1 LESLDADKDI
11 QIYLILFIITL
22 TSNINLL
29 ISQEINFHTPIDAPF
44 DLSGTFG
51 EFRSR
56 FHTGIDFKSRGVQGQ
71 KIFSIEDGYVSRIE
85 VNNYGYGKVI
95 YIDHFNGFTSV
106 YAHLKNF
113 SPELDKYIKSELYKS
128 KRNSIKKFPKKNQL
142 KISKGEVIGYS
153 GNTGRSFGP
162 HLHFEIR
169 DTKSQDAVNPLMFN
183 YTYKDDER
191 PIIRGLYVI
200 NEENSLVRSLPE
212 RKKVRKVNDSTYT
225 VDDFE
230 YNGKVG
236 IGLDI
241 YDIQYKNLYN
251 QNGVY
256 KVELFI
262 DSILKY
268 SYKMDKIKFSENHY
282 KKIMYDYLSLV
293 QRNKKVLKIYS
304 PRNSN
309 LSFLKN
315 NRFNGIINSDSLKDN
330 SLLIRV
336 SDWNGNSSSIKFK
349 IKVNDSIYSKLSYNG
364 IEILTNQN
372 YTLNKNSSIIEIDKN
387 TFYDDLLM
395 NISYQSDTLNLGK
408 EKDPFRS
415 TIRIKLPHQISDTL
429 KLRQS
434 FIGKI
439 INGKISYIRSKKNNS
454 YINASI
460 SSLGEYII
468 SKDSLKP
475 EIKPV
480 NFKSNSNIKLKNTL
494 KLRLKDDLSG
504 IKSYSSSFNGNWAL
518 FEYEPK
524 SNMIFHNL
532 SDGIVKN
539 GENELIIRYED
550 GVGNKGVYQT
560 KVYY

>member
-1 LESLDADKDI
+1 MRLFLRI
-11 QIYLILFIITL
+11 LYTTLFI
-22 TSNINLL
+22 SNINFG
-29 ISQEINFHTPIDAPF
+29 ISQEIDFHTPIDAPF

-95 YIDHFNGFTSV
+95 YIDHLNGFTSV

-113 SPELDKYIKSELYKS
+113 SPELDEYIKSELYKA
-128 KRNSIKKFPKKNQL
+128 KKNSIKKFPKKNQL
-142 KISKGEVIGYS
+142 RISKGEVIGYS

-169 DTKSQDAVNPLMFN
+169 DTKSQDAINPLMFN

-191 PIIRGLYVI
+191 PIIRGLYLI
-200 NEENSLVRSLPE
+200 NEDNSLIRSLPI

-282 KKIMYDYLSLV
+282 KKIMYDYISLV
-293 QRNKKVLKIYS
+293 ESNKKVLKIYS

-315 NRFNGIINSDSLKDN
+315 NKFNGIINSDSFKNN
-330 SLLIRV
+330 SLHVRV

-349 IKVNDSIYSKLSYNG
+349 IKANDSISKKPSYNG
-364 IEILTNQN
+364 IEILTNQK

-395 NISYQSDTLNLGK
+395 NVSYQSGILNLGK

-415 TIRIKLPHQISDTL
+415 SIKIKLPHKISDTL
-429 KLRQS
+429 QLRQS
-434 FIGKI
+434 FVGKI
-439 INGKISYIRSKKNNS
+439 INGKTSYISSKKSNS
-454 YINASI
+454 YIYASI
-460 SSLGEYII
+460 SSLGEYVI

-475 EIKPV
+475 EIKPI

-494 KLRLKDDLSG
+494 RLRLKDDLSG
-504 IKSYSSSFNGNWAL
+504 IKKFSSYFNGNWAL

-532 SDGIVKN
+532 SDGIIKN
-539 GENELIIRYED
+539 GENELIIKYED

>member
-1 LESLDADKDI
+1 MRLFLR
-11 QIYLILFIITL
+11 ILFTTL
-22 TSNINLL
+22 FISNINFG
-29 ISQEINFHTPIDAPF
+29 ISQEIDFHTPIDAPF

-95 YIDHFNGFTSV
+95 YIDHLNGFTSV

-113 SPELDKYIKSELYKS
+113 SPELDEYVKSELYKS

-142 KISKGEVIGYS
+142 RINKGEVIGYS

-169 DTKSQDAVNPLMFN
+169 DTKSQDAINPLMFN
-183 YTYKDDER
+183 YSYKDDER
-191 PIIRGLYVI
+191 PIIRGLYII
-200 NEENSLVRSLPE
+200 NENNSLVRNSPI
-212 RKKVRKVNDSTYT
+212 RKKVKKINDSTYT

-230 YNGKVG
+230 YNGKIG

-282 KKIMYDYLSLV
+282 KKIMYDYLSLA
-293 QRNKKVLKIYS
+293 QKNKKVLKIYT
-304 PRNSN
+304 PRNSD

-315 NRFNGIINSDSLKDN
+315 NKFNGIINSDSIRNN
-330 SLLIRV
+330 SLLVRV
-336 SDWNGNSSSIKFK
+336 SDWNGNSSSIKFN
-349 IKVNDSIYSKLSYNG
+349 IKANDSISRRSSYNG

-372 YTLNKNSSIIEIDKN
+372 YTLNKNSSIIEIGKN

-415 TIRIKLPHQISDTL
+415 SIRIKLPHKISDTL
-429 KLRQS
+429 ELRQS
-434 FIGKI
+434 FVGKI
-439 INGKISYIRSKKNNS
+439 INRKISYISSKKNKS
-454 YINASI
+454 YIYAST

-468 SKDSLKP
+468 SKDTLKP
-475 EIKPV
+475 DIKPI
-480 NFKSNSNIKLKNTL
+480 NFTNKSNIKVKNTL

-504 IKSYSSSFNGNWAL
+504 IKNYSSYFNGNWAL

-532 SDGIVKN
+532 SDGIIKD
-539 GENELIIRYED
+539 GENELIIKYED

>member
-1 LESLDADKDI
+1 MRLFLR
-11 QIYLILFIITL
+11 ILFTTL
-22 TSNINLL
+22 FISNINFG
-29 ISQEINFHTPIDAPF
+29 ISQEIDFHTPIDAPF

-95 YIDHFNGFTSV
+95 YIDHLNGFTSV

-113 SPELDKYIKSELYKS
+113 NPELDEYIKSELYKS
-128 KRNSIKKFPKKNQL
+128 KRNSIKKFPKTNQL
-142 KISKGEVIGYS
+142 RINKGEVIGYS

-169 DTKSQDAVNPLMFN
+169 DTKSQDAINPLMFN
-183 YTYKDDER
+183 YSYKDDER
-191 PIIRGLYVI
+191 PIIRGLYII
-200 NEENSLVRSLPE
+200 NENNSLVRNSPI
-212 RKKVRKVNDSTYT
+212 RKKVKKINDSTYT

-230 YNGKVG
+230 YNGKIG

-282 KKIMYDYLSLV
+282 KKIMYDYLSLA
-293 QRNKKVLKIYS
+293 RKNKKVLKIYT
-304 PRNSN
+304 PRNSD

-315 NRFNGIINSDSLKDN
+315 NKFNGIINSDSIRDN
-330 SLLIRV
+330 SLLVRV
-336 SDWNGNSSSIKFK
+336 SDWNGNSSSIKFNLK
-349 IKVNDSIYSKLSYNG
+349 ANDSISRRSSYNG

-372 YTLNKNSSIIEIDKN
+372 YTLNKNSSIIEIGKN

-415 TIRIKLPHQISDTL
+415 SIRIKLPHKISDTL
-429 KLRQS
+429 ELRQS
-434 FIGKI
+434 FVGKI
-439 INGKISYIRSKKNNS
+439 INGKISYISSKKNKS
-454 YINASI
+454 YIYANT

-468 SKDSLKP
+468 SKDTLKP
-475 EIKPV
+475 DIKAV
-480 NFKSNSNIKLKNTL
+480 NFKNNSNIKVKNIL

-504 IKSYSSSFNGNWAL
+504 IKNYSSYFNGNWAL

-532 SDGIVKN
+532 SDGIIKD
-539 GENELIIRYED
+539 GENELIIKYED

>member
-1 LESLDADKDI
+1 MRLFLR
-11 QIYLILFIITL
+11 ILFTTL
-22 TSNINLL
+22 FISNINFG
-29 ISQEINFHTPIDAPF
+29 ISQEIDFHTPIDAPF

-95 YIDHFNGFTSV
+95 YIDHLNGFTSV

-113 SPELDKYIKSELYKS
+113 SPELDEYVKSELYKS

-142 KISKGEVIGYS
+142 RINKGEVIGYS

-169 DTKSQDAVNPLMFN
+169 DTKSQDAINPLMFN
-183 YTYKDDER
+183 YSYKDDER
-191 PIIRGLYVI
+191 PIIRGLYII
-200 NEENSLVRSLPE
+200 NENNSLVRNSPI
-212 RKKVRKVNDSTYT
+212 RKKVKKINDSTYT

-230 YNGKVG
+230 YNGKIG

-262 DSILKY
+262 DSTLKY

-282 KKIMYDYLSLV
+282 KKIMYDYLSLA
-293 QRNKKVLKIYS
+293 QKNKKVLKIYT
-304 PRNSN
+304 PRNSD

-315 NRFNGIINSDSLKDN
+315 NKFNGIINSDSIRDN
-330 SLLIRV
+330 SLLVRV
-336 SDWNGNSSSIKFK
+336 SDWNGNSSSIKFNLK
-349 IKVNDSIYSKLSYNG
+349 ANDSISRRSSYNG

-372 YTLNKNSSIIEIDKN
+372 YTLNKNSSIIEIGKN

-415 TIRIKLPHQISDTL
+415 SIRIKLPHKISDTL
-429 KLRQS
+429 ELRQS
-434 FIGKI
+434 FVGKI
-439 INGKISYIRSKKNNS
+439 INRKISYISSKKNKS
-454 YINASI
+454 YIYAST

-468 SKDSLKP
+468 SKDTLKP
-475 EIKPV
+475 DIKPI
-480 NFKSNSNIKLKNTL
+480 NFKNKSNIKVKNTL

-504 IKSYSSSFNGNWAL
+504 IKNYSSYFNGNWAL

-532 SDGIVKN
+532 SDGIIKD
-539 GENELIIRYED
+539 GENELIIKYED
-550 GVGNKGVYQT
+550 GVGNKGVYQA

>member
-1 LESLDADKDI
+1 MRLFLR
-11 QIYLILFIITL
+11 ILFTTL
-22 TSNINLL
+22 FISNINFG
-29 ISQEINFHTPIDAPF
+29 ISQEIDFHTPIDAPF

-95 YIDHFNGFTSV
+95 YIDHLNGFTSV

-113 SPELDKYIKSELYKS
+113 SPELDEYIKSELYKS
-128 KRNSIKKFPKKNQL
+128 KRNSIKKFPKTNQL
-142 KISKGEVIGYS
+142 RISKGEVIGYS

-169 DTKSQDAVNPLMFN
+169 DTKSQDAINPLMFN

-191 PIIRGLYVI
+191 PIIRGLYII
-200 NEENSLVRSLPE
+200 NENNSLVRNSPI
-212 RKKVRKVNDSTYT
+212 RKKVKKINDSTYT

-282 KKIMYDYLSLV
+282 KKIMYDYLSLA
-293 QRNKKVLKIYS
+293 QKNKKVLKIYT
-304 PRNSN
+304 PRNSD

-315 NRFNGIINSDSLKDN
+315 NKFNGIINSDSIRNN
-330 SLLIRV
+330 SLLVRV
-336 SDWNGNSSSIKFK
+336 SDWNGNSSSIKFNLK
-349 IKVNDSIYSKLSYNG
+349 ANDSISRRSSYNG

-372 YTLNKNSSIIEIDKN
+372 YTLNKNSSIIEIGKN

-415 TIRIKLPHQISDTL
+415 SIRIKLPHKISDTL
-429 KLRQS
+429 ELRQS
-434 FIGKI
+434 FVGKI
-439 INGKISYIRSKKNNS
+439 INGKISYISSKKNKS
-454 YINASI
+454 YIYAST

-468 SKDSLKP
+468 SKDTLKP
-475 EIKPV
+475 DIEPI
-480 NFKSNSNIKLKNTL
+480 NFKNNSNIKVKNTL

-504 IKSYSSSFNGNWAL
+504 IKNYSSYFNGNWAL

-532 SDGIVKN
+532 SDGIIKD
-539 GENELIIRYED
+539 GENELIIKYED

>member
-1 LESLDADKDI
+1 MRLFLR
-11 QIYLILFIITL
+11 ILFTTL
-22 TSNINLL
+22 FISNINFG
-29 ISQEINFHTPIDAPF
+29 ISQEIDFHTPIDAPF

-95 YIDHFNGFTSV
+95 YIDHLNGFTSV

-113 SPELDKYIKSELYKS
+113 SPDLDEYIKSELYKS
-128 KRNSIKKFPKKNQL
+128 KRNSIKKFPKTNQL
-142 KISKGEVIGYS
+142 RISKGEVIGYS

-169 DTKSQDAVNPLMFN
+169 DTKSQDAINPLMFN

-191 PIIRGLYVI
+191 PIIRGLYII
-200 NEENSLVRSLPE
+200 NENNSLVRNSPI
-212 RKKVRKVNDSTYT
+212 RKKVKKINDSTYT

-282 KKIMYDYLSLV
+282 KKIMYDYLSLA
-293 QRNKKVLKIYS
+293 QKNKKVLKIYT
-304 PRNSN
+304 PRNSD

-315 NRFNGIINSDSLKDN
+315 NKFNGIINSDSIRDN
-330 SLLIRV
+330 SLLVRV
-336 SDWNGNSSSIKFK
+336 SDWNGNSSSIKFNLK
-349 IKVNDSIYSKLSYNG
+349 ANDSISRRSSYNG

-372 YTLNKNSSIIEIDKN
+372 YTLNKNSSIIEIGKN

-415 TIRIKLPHQISDTL
+415 SIKIKLPHKISDTL
-429 KLRQS
+429 ELRQS
-434 FIGKI
+434 FVGKI
-439 INGKISYIRSKKNNS
+439 INGKISYISSKKNES
-454 YINASI
+454 YIYAST
-460 SSLGEYII
+460 SSLGEYVI
-468 SKDSLKP
+468 SKDTLKP
-475 EIKPV
+475 DIKPV
-480 NFKSNSNIKLKNTL
+480 NFKNNSNIKVNNTL

-504 IKSYSSSFNGNWAL
+504 IKNYSSYFNGIWAL

-524 SNMIFHNL
+524 SNIIFHNL
-532 SDGIVKN
+532 SDGIIKD
-539 GENELIIRYED
+539 GENELIIKYED
-550 GVGNKGVYQT
+550 GVGNKGIYQT

>member
-1 LESLDADKDI
+1 MRLFLR
-11 QIYLILFIITL
+11 ILFTTL
-22 TSNINLL
+22 FISNINFG
-29 ISQEINFHTPIDAPF
+29 ISQEIDFHTPIDAPF

-95 YIDHFNGFTSV
+95 YIDHLNGFTSV

-113 SPELDKYIKSELYKS
+113 SPELDEYIKSELYKS
-128 KRNSIKKFPKKNQL
+128 KRNSIKKFPKTNQL
-142 KISKGEVIGYS
+142 RINKGEVIGYS

-169 DTKSQDAVNPLMFN
+169 DTKSQDAINPLMFN

-191 PIIRGLYVI
+191 PIIRGLYII
-200 NEENSLVRSLPE
+200 NENNSLVRNSPI
-212 RKKVRKVNDSTYT
+212 RKKVKKINDSTYT

-230 YNGKVG
+230 YNGKIG

-282 KKIMYDYLSLV
+282 KKIMYDYLSLA
-293 QRNKKVLKIYS
+293 QKNKKVLKIYT
-304 PRNSN
+304 PRNSD

-315 NRFNGIINSDSLKDN
+315 NKFNGIINSDSIRDN
-330 SLLIRV
+330 SLLVRV
-336 SDWNGNSSSIKFK
+336 SDWNGNSSSIKFNLK
-349 IKVNDSIYSKLSYNG
+349 ANDSISRRSSYNG

-372 YTLNKNSSIIEIDKN
+372 YTLNKNSSIIEIGKN

-415 TIRIKLPHQISDTL
+415 SIRIKLPHKISDTL
-429 KLRQS
+429 ELRQS
-434 FIGKI
+434 FVGKI
-439 INGKISYIRSKKNNS
+439 INGKISYISSKKNKS
-454 YINASI
+454 YIYANT

-468 SKDSLKP
+468 SKDTLKP
-475 EIKPV
+475 DIKPI
-480 NFKSNSNIKLKNTL
+480 NFKNNSNIKVKNTL

-504 IKSYSSSFNGNWAL
+504 IKNYSSYFNGNWAL

-532 SDGIVKN
+532 SDGIIKD
-539 GENELIIRYED
+539 GENELIIKYED

>member
-1 LESLDADKDI
+1 MRLFLR
-11 QIYLILFIITL
+11 ILFTTL
-22 TSNINLL
+22 FISNINFG
-29 ISQEINFHTPIDAPF
+29 ISQEIDFHTPIDAPF

-71 KIFSIEDGYVSRIE
+71 KIFSIEDGYISRIE

-95 YIDHFNGFTSV
+95 YIDHLNGFTSV

-113 SPELDKYIKSELYKS
+113 NPELDEYIKSELYKS
-128 KRNSIKKFPKKNQL
+128 KRNSIKKFPKTNQL
-142 KISKGEVIGYS
+142 RINKGEVIGYS

-169 DTKSQDAVNPLMFN
+169 DTKSQDAINPLMFN

-191 PIIRGLYVI
+191 PIIRGLYII
-200 NEENSLVRSLPE
+200 NENNSLVRNSPI
-212 RKKVRKVNDSTYT
+212 RKKVKKINDSTYT

-230 YNGKVG
+230 YNGKIGV
-236 IGLDI
+236 GLDI

-282 KKIMYDYLSLV
+282 KKIMYDYLSLA
-293 QRNKKVLKIYS
+293 QKNKKVLKIYT
-304 PRNSN
+304 PRNSD

-315 NRFNGIINSDSLKDN
+315 NKFNGIINSDSIRDN
-330 SLLIRV
+330 SLLVRV
-336 SDWNGNSSSIKFK
+336 SDWNGNSSSIKFNLK
-349 IKVNDSIYSKLSYNG
+349 ANDSISRRSSYNG

-372 YTLNKNSSIIEIDKN
+372 YTLNKNSSIIEIGKN

-415 TIRIKLPHQISDTL
+415 SIRIKLPHKISDTL
-429 KLRQS
+429 ELRQS
-434 FIGKI
+434 FVGKI
-439 INGKISYIRSKKNNS
+439 INGKISYISSKKNKS
-454 YINASI
+454 YIYANT

-468 SKDSLKP
+468 SKDTLKP
-475 EIKPV
+475 DIKPI
-480 NFKSNSNIKLKNTL
+480 NFKNNSNIKVKNTL

-504 IKSYSSSFNGNWAL
+504 IKNYSSYFNGNWAL

-532 SDGIVKN
+532 SDGIIKD
-539 GENELIIRYED
+539 GENKLIIKYED

>member
-1 LESLDADKDI
+1 MRLFLR
-11 QIYLILFIITL
+11 ILFTTL
-22 TSNINLL
+22 FISNINFG
-29 ISQEINFHTPIDAPF
+29 ISQEIDFHTPIDAPF

-95 YIDHFNGFTSV
+95 YIDHLNGFTSV

-113 SPELDKYIKSELYKS
+113 SPELDEYVKSELYKS

-142 KISKGEVIGYS
+142 RINKGEVIGYS

-169 DTKSQDAVNPLMFN
+169 DTKSQDAINPLMFN
-183 YTYKDDER
+183 YSYKDDER
-191 PIIRGLYVI
+191 PIIRGLYII
-200 NEENSLVRSLPE
+200 NENNSLVRNSPI
-212 RKKVRKVNDSTYT
+212 RKKLKKINDSTYT

-230 YNGKVG
+230 YNGKIG

-282 KKIMYDYLSLV
+282 KKIMYDYLSLA
-293 QRNKKVLKIYS
+293 QKNKKVLKIYT
-304 PRNSN
+304 PRNSD

-315 NRFNGIINSDSLKDN
+315 NKFNGIINSDSIRNN
-330 SLLIRV
+330 SLLVRV
-336 SDWNGNSSSIKFK
+336 SDWNGNSSSIKFN
-349 IKVNDSIYSKLSYNG
+349 IKANDSISRRSSYNG

-372 YTLNKNSSIIEIDKN
+372 YTLNKNSSIIEIGKN

-415 TIRIKLPHQISDTL
+415 SITIKLPHKISDTL
-429 KLRQS
+429 ELRQS
-434 FIGKI
+434 FVGKI
-439 INGKISYIRSKKNNS
+439 INRKISYISSKKNKS
-454 YINASI
+454 YIYAST

-468 SKDSLKP
+468 SKDTLKP
-475 EIKPV
+475 DIKPI
-480 NFKSNSNIKLKNTL
+480 NFKNKSNIKVKNTL

-504 IKSYSSSFNGNWAL
+504 IKNYSSYFNGNWAL

-532 SDGIVKN
+532 SDGIIKD
-539 GENELIIRYED
+539 GENELIIKYED
-550 GVGNKGVYQT
+550 GVGNKGVYQA

>member
-1 LESLDADKDI
+1 MRLFLR
-11 QIYLILFIITL
+11 ILFTTL
-22 TSNINLL
+22 FISNINFG
-29 ISQEINFHTPIDAPF
+29 ISQEIDFHTPIDAPF

-95 YIDHFNGFTSV
+95 YIDHLNGFTSV

-113 SPELDKYIKSELYKS
+113 NPELDEYIKSELYKS
-128 KRNSIKKFPKKNQL
+128 KRNSIKKFPKTNQL
-142 KISKGEVIGYS
+142 RINKGEVIGYS

-169 DTKSQDAVNPLMFN
+169 DTKSQDAINPLMFN
-183 YTYKDDER
+183 YSYKDDER
-191 PIIRGLYVI
+191 PIIRGLYII
-200 NEENSLVRSLPE
+200 NENNSLVRNSPI
-212 RKKVRKVNDSTYT
+212 RKKVKKINDSTYT

-230 YNGKVG
+230 YNGKIG

-282 KKIMYDYLSLV
+282 KKIMYDYLSLA
-293 QRNKKVLKIYS
+293 QKNKKVLKIYT
-304 PRNSN
+304 PRNSD

-315 NRFNGIINSDSLKDN
+315 NKFNGIINSDSIRNN
-330 SLLIRV
+330 SLLVRV
-336 SDWNGNSSSIKFK
+336 SDWNGNSSSIKFNLK
-349 IKVNDSIYSKLSYNG
+349 ANDSISRRSSYNG

-372 YTLNKNSSIIEIDKN
+372 YTLNKNSSIIEIGKN

-415 TIRIKLPHQISDTL
+415 SIRIKLPHKISDTL
-429 KLRQS
+429 ELRQS
-434 FIGKI
+434 FVGKI
-439 INGKISYIRSKKNNS
+439 INRKISYISSKKNKS
-454 YINASI
+454 YIYAST

-468 SKDSLKP
+468 SKDTLKP
-475 EIKPV
+475 DIKPI
-480 NFKSNSNIKLKNTL
+480 NFTNKSNIKVKNTL

-504 IKSYSSSFNGNWAL
+504 IKNYSSYFNGNWAL

-532 SDGIVKN
+532 SDGIIKD
-539 GENELIIRYED
+539 GENELIIKYED

>member
-1 LESLDADKDI
+1 MRLFLR
-11 QIYLILFIITL
+11 ILFTTL
-22 TSNINLL
+22 FISNINFG
-29 ISQEINFHTPIDAPF
+29 ISQEIDFHTPIDAPF

-95 YIDHFNGFTSV
+95 YIDHLNGFTSV

-113 SPELDKYIKSELYKS
+113 NPELDEYIKSELYKS
-128 KRNSIKKFPKKNQL
+128 KRNSIKKFPKTNQL
-142 KISKGEVIGYS
+142 RINKGEVIGYS

-169 DTKSQDAVNPLMFN
+169 DTKSQDAINPLMFN

-191 PIIRGLYVI
+191 PIIRGLYII
-200 NEENSLVRSLPE
+200 NENNSLVRNSPI
-212 RKKVRKVNDSTYT
+212 RKKVKKINDSTYT

-230 YNGKVG
+230 YNGKIG

-282 KKIMYDYLSLV
+282 KKIMYDYLSLA
-293 QRNKKVLKIYS
+293 QKNKKVLKIYT
-304 PRNSN
+304 PRNSD

-315 NRFNGIINSDSLKDN
+315 NKFNGIINSDSIRDN
-330 SLLIRV
+330 SLLVRV
-336 SDWNGNSSSIKFK
+336 SDWNGNSSSIKFNLK
-349 IKVNDSIYSKLSYNG
+349 ANDSISRRSSYNG

-372 YTLNKNSSIIEIDKN
+372 YTLNKNSSIIEIGKN

-415 TIRIKLPHQISDTL
+415 SIRIKLPHKISDTL
-429 KLRQS
+429 ELRQS
-434 FIGKI
+434 FVGKI
-439 INGKISYIRSKKNNS
+439 INGKISYISSKKNKS
-454 YINASI
+454 YIYANT

-468 SKDSLKP
+468 SKDTLKP
-475 EIKPV
+475 EIKPI
-480 NFKSNSNIKLKNTL
+480 NFKNNSNIKVKNIL

-504 IKSYSSSFNGNWAL
+504 IKNYSSYFNGNWAL

-532 SDGIVKN
+532 SDGIIKD
-539 GENELIIRYED
+539 GENKLIIKYED

>member
-1 LESLDADKDI
+1 MRLFLR
-11 QIYLILFIITL
+11 ILFTTL
-22 TSNINLL
+22 FISNINFG
-29 ISQEINFHTPIDAPF
+29 ISQEIDFHTPIDAPF

-95 YIDHFNGFTSV
+95 YIDHLNGFTSV

-113 SPELDKYIKSELYKS
+113 NPELDEYIKSELYKS
-128 KRNSIKKFPKKNQL
+128 KRNSIKKFPKTNQL
-142 KISKGEVIGYS
+142 RINKGEVIGYS

-169 DTKSQDAVNPLMFN
+169 DTKSQDAINPLMFN
-183 YTYKDDER
+183 YSYKDDER
-191 PIIRGLYVI
+191 PIIRGLYII
-200 NEENSLVRSLPE
+200 NENNSLVRNSPI
-212 RKKVRKVNDSTYT
+212 RKKVKKINDSTYT

-230 YNGKVG
+230 YNGKIG

-282 KKIMYDYLSLV
+282 KKIMYDYLSLA
-293 QRNKKVLKIYS
+293 QKNKKVLKIYT
-304 PRNSN
+304 PRNSD

-315 NRFNGIINSDSLKDN
+315 NKFNGIINSDSIRDN
-330 SLLIRV
+330 SLLVRV
-336 SDWNGNSSSIKFK
+336 SDWNGNSSSIKFNLK
-349 IKVNDSIYSKLSYNG
+349 ANDSISRRSSYNG

-372 YTLNKNSSIIEIDKN
+372 YTLNKNSSIIEIGKN

-415 TIRIKLPHQISDTL
+415 SIRIKLPHKISDTL
-429 KLRQS
+429 ELRQS
-434 FIGKI
+434 FVGKI
-439 INGKISYIRSKKNNS
+439 INGKISYISSKKNKS
-454 YINASI
+454 YIYANT

-468 SKDSLKP
+468 SKDTLKP
-475 EIKPV
+475 DIKPI
-480 NFKSNSNIKLKNTL
+480 NFTNKSNIKVKNTL

-504 IKSYSSSFNGNWAL
+504 IKNYSSYFNGNWAL

-532 SDGIVKN
+532 SDGIIKD
-539 GENELIIRYED
+539 GENELIIKYED

>member
-1 LESLDADKDI
+1 MRLFLR
-11 QIYLILFIITL
+11 ILFTTL
-22 TSNINLL
+22 FISNINFG
-29 ISQEINFHTPIDAPF
+29 ISQEIDFHTPIDAPF

-95 YIDHFNGFTSV
+95 YIDHLNGFTSV

-113 SPELDKYIKSELYKS
+113 NPELDEYIKSELYKS
-128 KRNSIKKFPKKNQL
+128 KRNSIKKFPKTNQL
-142 KISKGEVIGYS
+142 RINKGEVIGYS

-169 DTKSQDAVNPLMFN
+169 DTKSQDAINPLMFN

-191 PIIRGLYVI
+191 PIIRGLYII
-200 NEENSLVRSLPE
+200 NENNSLVRNSPI
-212 RKKVRKVNDSTYT
+212 RKKVKKINDSTYT

-230 YNGKVG
+230 YNGKIG

-282 KKIMYDYLSLV
+282 KKIMYDYLSLA
-293 QRNKKVLKIYS
+293 QKNKKVLKIYT
-304 PRNSN
+304 PRNSD

-315 NRFNGIINSDSLKDN
+315 NKFNGIINSDSIRDN
-330 SLLIRV
+330 SLLVRV
-336 SDWNGNSSSIKFK
+336 SDWNGNSSSIKFNLK
-349 IKVNDSIYSKLSYNG
+349 ANDSISRRSSYNG

-372 YTLNKNSSIIEIDKN
+372 YTLNKNSSIIEIGKN

-415 TIRIKLPHQISDTL
+415 SIRIKLPHKISDTL
-429 KLRQS
+429 ELRQS
-434 FIGKI
+434 FVGKI
-439 INGKISYIRSKKNNS
+439 INRKISYISSKKNKS
-454 YINASI
+454 YIYAST

-468 SKDSLKP
+468 SKDTLKP
-475 EIKPV
+475 DIKPI
-480 NFKSNSNIKLKNTL
+480 NFKNKSNIKVKNTL

-504 IKSYSSSFNGNWAL
+504 IKNYSSYFNGNWAL

-532 SDGIVKN
+532 SDGIIKD
-539 GENELIIRYED
+539 GENKLIIKYED

>member
-1 LESLDADKDI
+1 MRLFLR
-11 QIYLILFIITL
+11 ILFTTL
-22 TSNINLL
+22 FISNINFG
-29 ISQEINFHTPIDAPF
+29 ISQEIDFHTPIDAPF

-71 KIFSIEDGYVSRIE
+71 KIFSIEDGYISRIE

-95 YIDHFNGFTSV
+95 YIDHLNGFTSV

-113 SPELDKYIKSELYKS
+113 NPELDEYIKSELYKS
-128 KRNSIKKFPKKNQL
+128 KRNSIKKFPKTNQL
-142 KISKGEVIGYS
+142 RINKGEVIGYS

-169 DTKSQDAVNPLMFN
+169 DTKSQDAINPLMFN

-191 PIIRGLYVI
+191 PIIRGLYII
-200 NEENSLVRSLPE
+200 NENNSLVRNSPI
-212 RKKVRKVNDSTYT
+212 RKKVKKINDSTYT

-230 YNGKVG
+230 YNGKIG

-282 KKIMYDYLSLV
+282 KKIMYDYLSLA
-293 QRNKKVLKIYS
+293 QKNKKVLKIYT
-304 PRNSN
+304 PRNSD

-315 NRFNGIINSDSLKDN
+315 NKFNGIINSDSIRDN

-336 SDWNGNSSSIKFK
+336 SDWNDNSSSIKFNLK
-349 IKVNDSIYSKLSYNG
+349 ANDSISKRSSYNG

-372 YTLNKNSSIIEIDKN
+372 YTLNKNSSIIEIGKN

-415 TIRIKLPHQISDTL
+415 SIRIKLPHKISDTL
-429 KLRQS
+429 ELRQS
-434 FIGKI
+434 FVGKI
-439 INGKISYIRSKKNNS
+439 INGKISYISSKKNKS
-454 YINASI
+454 YIYANT

-468 SKDSLKP
+468 SKDTLKP
-475 EIKPV
+475 DIKPI
-480 NFKSNSNIKLKNTL
+480 NFKNNSNIKVKNTL

-504 IKSYSSSFNGNWAL
+504 IKNYSSYFNGNWAL

-532 SDGIVKN
+532 SDGIIKD
-539 GENELIIRYED
+539 GENELIIKYED

>member
-1 LESLDADKDI
+1 MRLFLR
-11 QIYLILFIITL
+11 ILFIITL

-142 KISKGEVIGYS
+142 KISKGQVIGYS

-200 NEENSLVRSLPE
+200 NEENSLVRNLPE

-293 QRNKKVLKIYS
+293 QSNKKVLKIYS

-539 GENELIIRYED
+539 GENELIIWYED

>member
-1 LESLDADKDI
+1 MRLFLR
-11 QIYLILFIITL
+11 ILFTTL
-22 TSNINLL
+22 FISNINFG
-29 ISQEINFHTPIDAPF
+29 ISQEIDFHTPIDAPF

-95 YIDHFNGFTSV
+95 YIDHLNGFTSV

-113 SPELDKYIKSELYKS
+113 SPELDEYVKSELYKS

-142 KISKGEVIGYS
+142 RINKGEVIGYS

-169 DTKSQDAVNPLMFN
+169 DTKSQDAINPLMFN

-191 PIIRGLYVI
+191 PIIRGLYII
-200 NEENSLVRSLPE
+200 NENNSLVRNSPI
-212 RKKVRKVNDSTYT
+212 RKKLKKINDSTYT

-230 YNGKVG
+230 YNGKIG

-282 KKIMYDYLSLV
+282 KKIMYDYLSLA
-293 QRNKKVLKIYS
+293 QKNKKVLKIYT
-304 PRNSN
+304 PRNSD

-315 NRFNGIINSDSLKDN
+315 NKFNGIINSDSIKNN
-330 SLLIRV
+330 SLLVRV
-336 SDWNGNSSSIKFK
+336 SDWNGNSSSIKFNLK
-349 IKVNDSIYSKLSYNG
+349 ANDSISRRSSYNG

-372 YTLNKNSSIIEIDKN
+372 YTLNKNSSIIEIGKN

-415 TIRIKLPHQISDTL
+415 SIRIKLPHKISDTL
-429 KLRQS
+429 ELRQS
-434 FIGKI
+434 FVGKI
-439 INGKISYIRSKKNNS
+439 INGKISYISSKKNKS
-454 YINASI
+454 YIYANT

-468 SKDSLKP
+468 SKDTLKP
-475 EIKPV
+475 DIKPI
-480 NFKSNSNIKLKNTL
+480 NFKNKSNIKVKNTL

-504 IKSYSSSFNGNWAL
+504 IKNYSSYFNGNWAL

-532 SDGIVKN
+532 SDGIIKD
-539 GENELIIRYED
+539 GENELIIKYED

>member
-1 LESLDADKDI
+1 MRLFLR
-11 QIYLILFIITL
+11 ILFTTL
-22 TSNINLL
+22 FISNINFG
-29 ISQEINFHTPIDAPF
+29 ISQEIDFHTPIDAPF

-95 YIDHFNGFTSV
+95 YIDHLNGFTSV

-113 SPELDKYIKSELYKS
+113 NSELDEYIKSELYKS
-128 KRNSIKKFPKKNQL
+128 KRNSIKKFPKTNQL
-142 KISKGEVIGYS
+142 RINKGEVIGYS

-169 DTKSQDAVNPLMFN
+169 DTKSQDAINPLMFN

-191 PIIRGLYVI
+191 PIIRGLYII
-200 NEENSLVRSLPE
+200 NENNSLVRNSPI
-212 RKKVRKVNDSTYT
+212 RKKVKKINDSTYT

-230 YNGKVG
+230 YNGKIG

-282 KKIMYDYLSLV
+282 KKIMYDYLSLA
-293 QRNKKVLKIYS
+293 QKNKKVLKIYT
-304 PRNSN
+304 PRNSD

-315 NRFNGIINSDSLKDN
+315 NKFNGIINSDSIRDN
-330 SLLIRV
+330 SLLVRV
-336 SDWNGNSSSIKFK
+336 SDWNGNSSSIKFNLK
-349 IKVNDSIYSKLSYNG
+349 ANDSISRRSSYNG

-372 YTLNKNSSIIEIDKN
+372 YTLNKNSSIIEIGKN

-415 TIRIKLPHQISDTL
+415 SIRIKLPHKISDTL
-429 KLRQS
+429 ELRQS
-434 FIGKI
+434 FVGKI
-439 INGKISYIRSKKNNS
+439 INGKISYISSKKNKS
-454 YINASI
+454 YIYANT

-468 SKDSLKP
+468 SKDTLKP
-475 EIKPV
+475 DIKPI
-480 NFKSNSNIKLKNTL
+480 NFKNNSNIKVKNTL

-504 IKSYSSSFNGNWAL
+504 IKNYSSYFNGNWAL

-532 SDGIVKN
+532 SDGIIKD
-539 GENELIIRYED
+539 GENELIIKYED

>member
-1 LESLDADKDI
+1 MRLFLRI
-11 QIYLILFIITL
+11 LYTTLFI
-22 TSNINLL
+22 SNINFG
-29 ISQEINFHTPIDAPF
+29 ISQEIDFHTPIDAPF

-95 YIDHFNGFTSV
+95 YIDHLNGFTSV

-113 SPELDKYIKSELYKS
+113 SPELDEYIKSELYKA
-128 KRNSIKKFPKKNQL
+128 KKNSIKKFPKKNQL
-142 KISKGEVIGYS
+142 RISKGEVIGYS

-169 DTKSQDAVNPLMFN
+169 DTKSQDAINPLMFN

-200 NEENSLVRSLPE
+200 NEDNNLFRSLPI
-212 RKKVRKVNDSTYT
+212 RKKVNKVNDSTYT

-282 KKIMYDYLSLV
+282 KKIMYDYISLV
-293 QRNKKVLKIYS
+293 ESNKKVLKIYS

-315 NRFNGIINSDSLKDN
+315 NKFNGIINSDSFKNN
-330 SLLIRV
+330 SLHVRV

-349 IKVNDSIYSKLSYNG
+349 IKANDSISSRQSYNG
-364 IEILTNQN
+364 IEILTDQK

-395 NISYQSDTLNLGK
+395 NVSYQSGILNLGK

-415 TIRIKLPHQISDTL
+415 SIKIKLPHKISDTL
-429 KLRQS
+429 ELRQS
-434 FIGKI
+434 FVGKI
-439 INGKISYIRSKKNNS
+439 INGKISYINSKKSNS
-454 YINASI
+454 YIYASI
-460 SSLGEYII
+460 SSLGEYVI

-475 EIKPV
+475 EIKPI

-494 KLRLKDDLSG
+494 RLRLKDDLSG
-504 IKSYSSSFNGNWAL
+504 IKKYSSYFNGNWAL

-532 SDGIVKN
+532 SDGIIKN
-539 GENELIIRYED
+539 GENELIIKYED